1 MKERSVSTEKKKS
14 VSSGTG
20 RSATASGTGNYD
32 VSGSSGSTGGS
43 GRLYSLDALRGFDM
57 FWITGGQKLVFALAT
72 VTGWPLFEWMNS
84 QMHHVEWNGFAFYDM
99 IFPLFL
105 FLAGVSMPYSFEARL
120 NRGDTRRKIYLH
132 ALKRMLVLV
141 VLGMLVNRILE
152 LNPDNLRFASVL
164 GRIGIAW
171 FLAALI
177 VLNAGLRWQIAWFW
191 GLLVIY
197 CLLML
202 LVPVPGFGAGD
213 LSPEGNLA
221 GFIDRLWL
229 PGTMYNEFNEP
240 EGILS
245 TIPSVS
251 TALLGVFAGHLLRLE
266 TGRLNG
272 MQKALVLI
280 GAGILS
286 LVLGLA
292 WGTFFP
298 INKNL
303 WTSSFVL
310 YAGGWS
316 LMLLGLFYLVID
328 VWKMKRWAF
337 FFVVIGMNSITIYVL
352 QHRILR
358 FDIIRDF
365 FLKGIHDL
373 SPEALQPFINS
384 LGYIAV
390 VWLFLWFLYRKR
402 IFLKV

>member
-1 MKERSVSTEKKKS
+1 MTLSNAKS
-14 VSSGTG
+14 SS
-20 RSATASGTGNYD
+20 ASG
-32 VSGSSGSTGGS
+32 SPS

-177 VLNAGLRWQIAWFW
+177 VLNAGIRWQIAWFW
-191 GLLVIY
+191 GLLIIY

-213 LSPEGNLA
+213 FSPEGNLA
-221 GFIDRLWL
+221 GYIDRLLL
-229 PGTMYNEFNEP
+229 PGTMYTEFNEP

-266 TGRLNG
+266 IKGLNG
-272 MQKALVLI
+272 MHKALMLI
-280 GAGILS
+280 GAGIIS
-286 LVLGLA
+286 LLLGLA
-292 WGTFFP
+292 WGAFFP
-298 INKNL
+298 VNKNL

-316 LMLLGLFYLVID
+316 LMLLGLFYLIID
-328 VWKMKRWAF
+328 VWQVKKWAF

-373 SPEALQPFINS
+373 SPAALQPFISS

-390 VWLFLWFLYRKR
+390 VWLFLWFLYRNR

>member
-1 MKERSVSTEKKKS
+1 MKESGSFEKNTSSGGS
-14 VSSGTG
+14 VSSG
-20 RSATASGTGNYD
+20 GTGSEDPHRKTN
-32 VSGSSGSTGGS
+32 SGGQGTAG

-57 FWITGGQKLVFALAT
+57 LWITGGQKLVFALAT

-105 FLAGVSMPYSFEARL
+105 FLAGVSMPYSFAARSA
-120 NRGDTRRKIYLH
+120 RGESRRKIYLH
-132 ALKRMLVLV
+132 AVKRMLILV

-164 GRIGIAW
+164 GRIGVAW
-171 FLAALI
+171 FLAAMI
-177 VLNAGLRWQIAWFW
+177 VLNAGIRWQVAWFW
-191 GLLVIY
+191 GLLIIY

-202 LVPVPGFGAGD
+202 LVPVPGFGAGV
-213 LSPEGNLA
+213 LTPEGNLA
-221 GFIDRLWL
+221 GFIDRLLL
-229 PGTMYNEFNEP
+229 PGTMYTEFNEP

-266 TGRLNG
+266 RGGLNG
-272 MQKALVLI
+272 MRKALIII
-280 GAGILS
+280 GAGIIS
-286 LVLGLA
+286 LLLGML

-298 INKNL
+298 VNKNL

-316 LMLLGLFYLVID
+316 LMLLGLFYLIID
-328 VWKMKRWAF
+328 VWRIKKWAF

-365 FLKGIHDL
+365 FLKGIYDL
-373 SPEALQPFINS
+373 SPATVQPFISS

-390 VWLFLWFLYRKR
+390 VWLFLWFLYRNR
-402 IFLKV
+402 IFLRV